1 LGGIRE
7 ICDVPIKAG
16 RNSTDSDGI
25 ISDLYD
31 GVMDDVAWR
40 RALTGIARSVGGQGP
55 GLLSIN
61 PSTGQYLRAEIS
73 GYTAG
78 FADEFRVQWAHKDI
92 RFAAGL
98 SVPLLKLHTEAMILG
113 KGEWERTEVFNEF
126 LGPNDAAWFLAAW
139 IHKTPTKVTAVSI
152 QAPRDRGPFNERDA
166 AVAQRFMPHLR
177 RALDL
182 KERLEVQ
189 QVHCAS
195 LHRILNDAHFG
206 YAILLEDGS
215 VCEISASALSS
226 LQSADAVHV
235 RPGGQREIAGQVWRR
250 LGSLAD
256 GEKSAGPFDGLM
268 HLPRRTQLPLGIAVT
283 RVPGVA
289 RSWLG
294 SAPAWLMFVFD
305 PERRVNA
312 SVDLLMQDLGVT
324 RREAELAALLAEGQD
339 LQSIARRLSIS
350 EDTARKHLK
359 SIYTKT
365 DLHSQADLVRRIL
378 TSPAWIRSA

>member
-1 LGGIRE
+1 MNVMARH
-7 ICDVPIKAG
+7 KAA
-16 RNSTDSDGI
+16 DPEAI

-61 PSTGQYLRAEIS
+61 PATGQYLRAEIP
-73 GYTAG
+73 GYSAG
-78 FADEFRVQWAHKDI
+78 FADEFRDDWAHKDI

-98 SVPLLKLHTEAMILG
+98 SMPLLKLHTEAMILS

-152 QAPRDRGPFNERDA
+152 QAPRDRGPFNEKDA

-195 LHRILNDAHFG
+195 LHRILNDAPFG
-206 YAILLEDGS
+206 YVILNESGF
-215 VCEISASALSS
+215 VCEISDSALSS
-226 LQSADAVHV
+226 LQSADGL
-235 RPGGQREIAGQVWRR
+235 RRLPGGQFEIVDQIWRR
-250 LGSLAD
+250 LGAVAHSERQ
-256 GEKSAGPFDGLM
+256 GGPIDGLL
-268 HLPRRTQLPLGIAVT
+268 HVPRKNQLPLGIAVS
-283 RVPGVA
+283 RVPGAVK
-289 RSWLG
+289 SWLG
-294 SAPAWLMFVFD
+294 HSPTWLLFVFD
-305 PERRVNA
+305 PERRIKA
-312 SVDLLMQDLGVT
+312 SVEILMQDLGVT

-339 LQSIARRLSIS
+339 IQRIARRLSIS
-350 EDTARKHLK
+350 EHTARQHLK
-359 SIYTKT
+359 CIFMKT
-365 DLHSQADLVRRIL
+365 DIHSQADLVRRIV
-378 TSPAWIRSA
+378 SGPAWMRSA